1 MGARQFVVQ
10 DALETTIISGLYVSW
25 LMPITKVGV
34 TSSLAGAVTITFFA
48 ACPDV
53 RHGLFCGAESAG
65 GVDDVLGS
73 ALSPWDQRGV
83 ALRVYRDLLS
93 VIDAFPFS
101 YVPGFPES
109 GEYGIIS
116 DHIYHIL

>member
-1 MGARQFVVQ
+1 MV
-10 DALETTIISGLYVSW
+10 DAHNKGGSHIVLGRRRYDHFLC
-25 LMPITKVGV
+25 
-34 TSSLAGAVTITFFA
+34 

-93 VIDAFPFS
+93 VYDDPVFIRIQGSLKAA
-101 YVPGFPES
+101 
-109 GEYGIIS
+109 EYGIIS